1 MSEPDDAP
9 TVLVEDDEAVRFLTL
24 NRPSRMNALNARM
37 ADEFLAAAE
46 AARDD
51 ASVRCVVLRGAG
63 SGFFAG
69 GDVADFA
76 AHGDDVGS
84 FAGDLI
90 DRYHPTIEALRAME
104 KPVVAALHG
113 RVAGAGVSLA
123 MAADLAIAE
132 AGTLFSLAYTGIGAS
147 PDGGSTY
154 FLPRIVGQR
163 RALEIALLSERFDA
177 DQALSWGLVNRVV
190 APEKFEQEVMLFAK
204 RLAAGP
210 TKAYARVKRLIEQSV
225 MNDLPAQLAAERA
238 AFMEGAETRDF
249 REGVKAFTEKRKPDF
264 TGE

>member
-1 MSEPDDAP
+1 MSESDDAP
-9 TVLVEDDEAVRFLTL
+9 TVLVEDDGAVRFLTL
-24 NRPSRMNALNARM
+24 NRPHRMNALNARM

-51 ASVRCVVLRGAG
+51 AAVRCVVLRGAG
-63 SGFFAG
+63 AGFFAG

-76 AHGDDVGS
+76 AHGDDVGA

-123 MAADLAIAE
+123 MAADLAIAQ

-177 DQALSWGLVNRVV
+177 EQALAWGLINRIV
-190 APEKFEQEVMLFAK
+190 APEAFERELTTLAK

-225 MNDLPAQLAAERA
+225 TNDLAGQLAAERA
-238 AFMEGAETRDF
+238 AFMEGADTRDF